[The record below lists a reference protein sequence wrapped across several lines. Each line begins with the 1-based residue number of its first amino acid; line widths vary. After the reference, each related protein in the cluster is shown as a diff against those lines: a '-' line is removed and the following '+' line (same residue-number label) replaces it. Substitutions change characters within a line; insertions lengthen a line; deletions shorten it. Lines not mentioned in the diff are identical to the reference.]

1 MNIFFVAGY
10 GSNELHQRSNWM
22 ILERLEPK
30 KSKKVAVGVPG
41 RPFEVA
47 KGVLSA
53 PRFGFSQLPEL
64 TWRKNVTLLEKSGSE
79 RNDLFNSSELL
90 KRSSTD

>member
-1 MNIFFVAGY
+1 MAGY

-47 KGVLSA
+47 KGVL
-53 PRFGFSQLPEL
+53 FGFMIRLLISQYRPGE
-64 TWRKNVTLLEKSGSE
+64 KNVTLVS
-79 RNDLFNSSELL
+79 NA
-90 KRSSTD
+90 